1 MGRPEDMQS
10 WPAEA
15 VIFEYKDTEDRAI
28 VHMLNCATNRL
39 TSCKICRRICLSR
52 LSEPIHRKALCGT
65 GFQTTFI
72 FVQYYITEDRTSV
85 SSGIRVVREQNKGG
99 INDMVYLCSSTIS
112 KFPKEIVYDM
122 NPEKKSVKR
131 EISSFQFGILGR
143 KPMQR
148 YQVPS
153 GL

>member
-1 MGRPEDMQS
+1 MVQ
-10 WPAEA
+10 
-15 VIFEYKDTEDRAI
+15 
-28 VHMLNCATNRL
+28 H
-39 TSCKICRRICLSR
+39 
-52 LSEPIHRKALCGT
+52 
-65 GFQTTFI
+65 FQTTFI
-72 FVQYYITEDRTSV
+72 FVHYCITEESV

-122 NPEKKSVKR
+122 NAEKKSVKR